1 MYKRQAFAY
10 FEPEFMALEA
20 EKLVSFKEQE
30 PDLGLYDH
38 YFERLLANKDHVLS
52 QEAEEL
58 LAAEMCIRDRFIVVE
73 NMKSQ
78 FYSLSYGDGEPFVS
92 LKESWKKTYEK
103 RPNGFVIN
111 VYDMDVNISSW
122 RVFERLDS
130 SEADDLH
137 LGYENAY
144 KFVLEYRFD
153 WRTESDYLSWR
164 W

>member
-1 MYKRQAFAY
+1 M
-10 FEPEFMALEA
+10 
-20 EKLVSFKEQE
+20 
-30 PDLGLYDH
+30 D
-38 YFERLLANKDHVLS
+38 AN
-52 QEAEEL
+52 
-58 LAAEMCIRDRFIVVE
+58 IF
-73 NMKSQ
+73 
-78 FYSLSYGDGEPFVS
+78 
-92 LKESWKKTYEK
+92 
-103 RPNGFVIN
+103 
-111 VYDMDVNISSW
+111 SW

>member
-1 MYKRQAFAY
+1 MAYSDELVNWTKRGRRDNDT
-10 FEPEFMALEA
+10 LH
-20 EKLVSFKEQE
+20 KE
-30 PDLGLYDH
+30 
-38 YFERLLANKDHVLS
+38 
-52 QEAEEL
+52 
-58 LAAEMCIRDRFIVVE
+58 FIVVE

-111 VYDMDVNISSW
+111 VYDMDANIFSW

-130 SEADDLH
+130 SEADDFH